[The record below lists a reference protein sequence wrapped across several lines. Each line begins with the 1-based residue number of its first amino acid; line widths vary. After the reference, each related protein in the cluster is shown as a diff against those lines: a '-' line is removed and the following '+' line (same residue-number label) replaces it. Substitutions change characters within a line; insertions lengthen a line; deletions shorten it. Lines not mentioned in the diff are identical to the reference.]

1 MADQE
6 REQEQEQEVL
16 SSLIR
21 QGALRSGL
29 KGGCS
34 VSSAFPKTKILRR
47 STLPNF
53 QTGSNFPAVP
63 RDYQLNPFRSEAPLR
78 IDYAGE
84 LNAQQLAAVTAAPGP
99 ALVLAGAGA
108 GKTRTLTYRVAW
120 LIEQGIPPERILLLT
135 FTNKSAREMMQ
146 RVGDLLGGEVS
157 QLWGGTFHSVG
168 NRILRRHADRLG
180 YRQDFTIADR
190 EDAKDLLAACITDAG
205 VDVKA
210 TRFPKPEVLGDIFSM
225 ALNTGRTLLEL
236 LESDYETFLPLADVI
251 ADIQKRYVIRKRTAG
266 LMDFDDLLVLWLR
279 LLREHADVGELYQRR
294 FQFVLVDEYQDTNI
308 LQAELLDM
316 LARRHHNL
324 MAVGDDAQ
332 SIYSWRG
339 ANFANILNFPQ
350 RYAAAQVF
358 KIETNYRSTPE
369 ILALAN
375 AAIAANTRQF
385 PKALQAA
392 RPSGPKPVLVVCGEG
407 GEQAAFIAQRVLELR
422 DEGQRLDDMCVLYRS
437 HFHALELQL
446 ELTRRNIPFT
456 ITSGIRFFEQAHI
469 KDVAAY
475 LKLVANPQ
483 DELAF
488 KRLVRMLPGIGGKG
502 ADKLFAAFAARL
514 GTGMQGLGSGVSG
527 LGAGVP
533 GSGSRVQGPE
543 SVAQDEGVGVSDL
556 DGSVTEEAVVSDN
569 DGGTG
574 EAVPVAPPVPAI
586 PIAPLLTAI
595 AKSVPG
601 KAAAAWAQ
609 FTATISQCEVDTI
622 RNAPGRF
629 IRLVVEADYED
640 YLKATYEN
648 PRNRLD
654 DLEQL
659 ANYAD
664 QFSSVGEFLSQ
675 LALQTNVEAE
685 ENQPR
690 DEDEERLKLSTV
702 HQAKGLEFGT
712 VFVIMLCDG
721 LFPSLRSLESTDG
734 EEEERRL
741 FYVAVTRARNEL
753 YLCHPLLRFMQGGG
767 NALQQPS
774 RFLGELP
781 KELVDEWNLRPSFGA
796 SFAPR
801 TAPAP
806 ALPAY
811 DDGEPGDGGND
822 GEGGEDVPF

>member
-1 MADQE
+1 M
-6 REQEQEQEVL
+6 
-16 SSLIR
+16 
-21 QGALRSGL
+21 
-29 KGGCS
+29 
-34 VSSAFPKTKILRR
+34 
-47 STLPNF
+47 
-53 QTGSNFPAVP
+53 P
-63 RDYQLNPFRSEAPLR
+63 RDYQLNPFRSDAPLR

-84 LNAQQLAAVTAAPGP
+84 LNPQQLAAVTAAPGP

-120 LIEQGIPPERILLLT
+120 LIEQGIPAERILLLT

-146 RVGDLLGGEVS
+146 RVGDLLGGSLS

-225 ALNTGRTLLEL
+225 ALNTGRTVPALLEA
-236 LESDYETFLPLADVI
+236 DYESFLPLAEVI
-251 ADIQKRYVIRKRTAG
+251 ADVQRRYAARKRTAG

-308 LQAELLDM
+308 LQAELLDT
-316 LARRHHNL
+316 LAKRHHNL

-350 RYAAAQVF
+350 RYAGAQVF

-385 PKALQAA
+385 PKALLAA

-407 GEQAAFIAQRVLELR
+407 GEQAAFIAQRALELR
-422 DEGQRLDDMCVLYRS
+422 DEGQRLDEMCVLYRS

-483 DELAF
+483 DELAL
-488 KRLVRMLPGIGGKG
+488 KRLVRMLPGIGSKG
-502 ADKLFAAFAARL
+502 ADKLYAAFSAR
-514 GTGMQGLGSGVSG
+514 LGSGVSG
-527 LGAGVP
+527 FGSESQGMGGAVP
-533 GSGSRVQGPE
+533 DSGSKVGGLE
-543 SVAQDEGVGVSDL
+543 VVAQEGEARFSDL
-556 DGSVTEEAVVSDN
+556 RAAAAATEEAVISDN
-569 DGGTG
+569 DGGDG
-574 EAVPVAPPVPAI
+574 MAVAEVPII

-595 AKSVPG
+595 ARSVPG

-609 FTATISQCEVDTI
+609 FTATISQCEGDPI

-721 LFPSLRSLESTDG
+721 LFPSQRSLDSTEG

-781 KELVDEWNLRPSFGA
+781 KELVDEWNLRPTFNA
-796 SFAPR
+796 YPIPKAAAP
-801 TAPAP
+801 PP
-806 ALPAY
+806 
-811 DDGEPGDGGND
+811 DDFLDEPDGDS
-822 GEGGEDVPF
+822 PF